1 MKDINDCLKKIS
13 NLTATAYKEKITDS
27 SGSLIVNIRGHN
39 NKYNEQIC
47 KCIAQNFD
55 KLKFIKETQEPKHSY
70 CQNRKNNVYNFIDD
84 SPINLTEKR
93 IAICFYNMVQG
104 IEVFDEPLH
113 YETPIGENELGAVD
127 LIYKDNNYINLIEL
141 KSGKSPETLLRAI
154 LEIYTYYKKI
164 NKVKFRSDFNLN
176 SNLKFRLVLLLEETT
191 ISAQEANKL
200 NIYNELLNLIKLIQT
215 ECPVKIYTF
224 NELNRGIA
232 KFNKNKEKTL
242 YLENVDFSLK
252 EITLI

>member
-1 MKDINDCLKKIS
+1 MKDINVCLKKIS
-13 NLTATAYKEKITDS
+13 NLTATAYKEKINDS
-27 SGSLIVNIRGHN
+27 SGSLIVNVRGRN

-47 KCIAQNFD
+47 KCIVHNFN
-55 KLKFIKETQEPKHSY
+55 KLRNIKETQCPKHAY
-70 CQNRKNNVYNFIDD
+70 YQDRKNNVYNFINNT
-84 SPINLTEKR
+84 PINLTEKR
-93 IAICFYNMVQG
+93 LAICFYNMVQG
-104 IEVFDEPLH
+104 IDVFDEPLH
-113 YETPIGENELGAVD
+113 YETPIGEDELGAID

-164 NKVKFRSDFNLN
+164 NKEKFYSDFNLN
-176 SNLKFRLVLLLEETT
+176 SSLKFRLVLLLEETT

-200 NIYNELLNLIKLIQT
+200 NIYNELSNLIKLIQM

-224 NELNRGIA
+224 NELNRNFA
-232 KFNKNKEKTL
+232 KFNKNNEKTL

-252 EITLI
+252 EITLA